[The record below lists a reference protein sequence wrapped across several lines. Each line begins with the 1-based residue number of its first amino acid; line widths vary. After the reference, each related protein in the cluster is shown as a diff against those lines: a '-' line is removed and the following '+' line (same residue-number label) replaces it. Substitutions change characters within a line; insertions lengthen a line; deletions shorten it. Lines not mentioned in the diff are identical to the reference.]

1 MSQSTVD
8 KEAKMKIMAFMGSP
22 RKGSNVDMLTDR
34 VIEGAKSKTTVTAE
48 KIYLYDADIKYCTG
62 CGAHNVLQ
70 GSKECPLK
78 DDMAG
83 ILKKMMEAD
92 AFIFGTP
99 NHGHTMSAAMV
110 NFFARMMPLLKMH
123 VEKDENGNIIHAE
136 ARPLIKGKKAVVIV
150 SQGDFVPSASALLLR
165 VMDSNIR
172 DFHLR
177 RIGEVFSTGNIHRG
191 AVKDKE
197 HDLAHAFET
206 GAKLAL
212 R

>member
-1 MSQSTVD
+1 
-8 KEAKMKIMAFMGSP
+8 MKIMAFIGSP
-22 RKGSNVDMLTDR
+22 RKGSNVDILTDKI
-34 VIEGAKSKTTVTAE
+34 IEGARSRTGVEAE
-48 KIYLYDADIKYCTG
+48 KIYLYEADIQYCTG

-70 GSKECPLK
+70 GGKECPLK
-78 DDMAG
+78 DDMKG
-83 ILKKMMEAD
+83 LLDRMLEAD

-123 VEKDENGNIIHAE
+123 VEKDKNGKIIHAE
-136 ARPLIKGKKAVVIV
+136 ARPLIKGKKAVVVV

-165 VMDSNIR
+165 VMDSNLR

-177 RIGEVFSTGNIHRG
+177 RIGEVFSTGNIERA
-191 AVKDKE
+191 AVKNKE
-197 HDLAHAFET
+197 NDLNYAFET
-206 GAKLAL
+206 GIKMAL